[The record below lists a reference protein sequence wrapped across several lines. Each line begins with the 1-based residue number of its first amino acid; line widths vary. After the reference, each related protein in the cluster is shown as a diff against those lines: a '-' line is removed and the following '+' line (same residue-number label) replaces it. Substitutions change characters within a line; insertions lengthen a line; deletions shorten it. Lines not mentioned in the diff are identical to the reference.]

1 MEFMSMV
8 MDAIQSQLF
17 QTVGLAVIVA
27 GIAHLEKRC
36 QQIEERIEALC
47 GGISGAPHEEP
58 GDERMVR
65 PERPDHSWQ

>member
-1 MEFMSMV
+1 MEFMDMV

-27 GIAHLEKRC
+27 GVAHLEKRC
-36 QQIEERIEALC
+36 QQIEERIEALR
-47 GGISGAPHEEP
+47 GGVSGTPGEDF

-65 PERPDHSWQ
+65 PEHPDHSWQ